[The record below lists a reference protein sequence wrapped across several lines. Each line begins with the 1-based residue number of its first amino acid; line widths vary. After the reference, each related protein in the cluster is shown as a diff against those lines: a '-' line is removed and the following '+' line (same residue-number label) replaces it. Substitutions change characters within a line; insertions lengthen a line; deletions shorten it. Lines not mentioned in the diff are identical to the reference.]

1 MIPENTKVKVSL
13 CGKLW
18 KEMENFISVSSELPP
33 SLNIQEHFIM
43 VVVWGVCKSSVVH
56 IFKACIIF
64 KFPNDQMAQP
74 VTVVVGLSKKGIYD
88 YFC

>member
-1 MIPENTKVKVSL
+1 MIPENTKVKGLSL
-13 CGKLW
+13 WEAMERDGKFHQRLY
-18 KEMENFISVSSELPP
+18 ELPL

-56 IFKACIIF
+56 SFKTCIIF
-64 KFPNDQMAQP
+64 KFPSDQVAQL
-74 VTVVVGLSKKGIYD
+74 VTVVVGLSRKGIYD